1 MVEKKAKP
9 RTQKKAKVEEVSAKV
24 EPVYRQTNLNSSTGL
39 KKINDYDQSKPV
51 QLNLFEL
58 LSPQDRE
65 FSNTIE
71 LYDFIPKYFWGK
83 SQRINGK
90 FLEQLEREFECRT
103 VRYKVKIDPAKI
115 SDRDGVT
122 RDYYPSK
129 REELVEDA
137 LRKFACEG
145 QGIFLDDQAG
155 VTFTL
160 YQIQQEL
167 KRLGHT
173 YSIREIKDALLI
185 CAKANIT
192 VSTEDGKSIL
202 VSSLFET
209 LGLQTREDWQGQG
222 EKTKAFVRFNSLV
235 TQSIKQQT
243 FRQLNYDKAMS
254 YKSVIA
260 RQLHKRMAHHYPQ
273 ASFSNPYHFL
283 LSTVIRDFGLT
294 EYAQLRDNLRDV
306 QAALEEMKEKE
317 IIMSYQVKKTLDN
330 KRRNKLIDAKFVL
343 TPDARFI
350 SEIIR
355 ANKRSMELKKITD

>member
-1 MVEKKAKP
+1 MA
-9 RTQKKAKVEEVSAKV
+9 RSQKKKTEGKSESNKKK
-24 EPVYRQTNLNSSTGL
+24 PSTNLTTL
-39 KKINDYDQSKPV
+39 RKIDEYKQSKPI

-83 SQRINGK
+83 SKRINGK
-90 FLEQLEREFECRT
+90 FLEQLEREFECRNI
-103 VRYKVKIDPAKI
+103 RYKVKIDPAKI
-115 SDRDGVT
+115 SDRDGIT

-145 QGIFLDDQAG
+145 QGLFLDDQAG

-160 YQIQQEL
+160 YQIHQEL

-173 YSIREIKDALLI
+173 YSIREIKDSLLI
-185 CAKANIT
+185 CAKTNIT

-209 LGLQTREDWQGQG
+209 LGLQTREDWKGQG

-260 RQLHKRMAHHYPQ
+260 RQLHKRMSHHYTQ

-294 EYAQLRDNLRDV
+294 KYTQLRDNLRDV
-306 QAALEEMKEKE
+306 QTGLEEMKEKE
-317 IIMSYQVKKTLDN
+317 IIMAYKIQKTLESSQ
-330 KRRNKLIDAKFVL
+330 RNKLVDAKFTL
-343 TPDARFI
+343 MPDAGFI
-350 SEIIR
+350 GEVIR
-355 ANKRSMELKKITD
+355 TNKRQTEIRRIPN

>member
-1 MVEKKAKP
+1 MARKTKEKDSAISAGESKSIEKKMAGSLGG
-9 RTQKKAKVEEVSAKV
+9 V
-24 EPVYRQTNLNSSTGL
+24 
-39 KKINDYDQSKPV
+39 KKIDEYEQSKPT
-51 QLNLFEL
+51 QMSLFEML
-58 LSPQDRE
+58 LTKERE
-65 FSNTIE
+65 FSNNIE

-83 SQRINGK
+83 SNRINGK
-90 FLEQLEREFECRT
+90 FLEQLEREFECRNT
-103 VRYKVKIDPAKI
+103 RYRVKIDPAKI

-122 RDYYPSK
+122 RDCYPSK

-145 QGIFLDDQAG
+145 QGLFLDDQAG

-160 YQIQQEL
+160 YQIHQEL

-173 YSIREIKDALLI
+173 YSVREIKDALLI
-185 CAKANIT
+185 CAKTNIT

-209 LGLQTREDWQGQG
+209 LGLQTREDWRGQG

-273 ASFSNPYHFL
+273 ASFSNPYHIM
-283 LSTVIRDFGLT
+283 LSTIIRDFGLT

-306 QAALEEMKEKE
+306 QTALDEMKEKE
-317 IIMSYQVKKTLDN
+317 IIMSYQIQKTLDS
-330 KRRNKLIDAKFVL
+330 KRRNKLVDAKFVL

-350 SEIIR
+350 SEIIK
-355 ANKRSMELKKITD
+355 ANKKQVELKKMSE

>member
-1 MVEKKAKP
+1 MARKTEKKISEKSQIVEKRKSPTAV
-9 RTQKKAKVEEVSAKV
+9 AV
-24 EPVYRQTNLNSSTGL
+24 
-39 KKINDYDQSKPV
+39 KKIDEFEQSKPA
-51 QLNLFEL
+51 QMSLFEML
-58 LSPQDRE
+58 LPQDRE

-83 SQRINGK
+83 SKRIGGK
-90 FLEQLEREFECRT
+90 FLDQLEREFECRS
-103 VRYKVKIDPAKI
+103 VRYRVKIDPAKI
-115 SDRDGVT
+115 TDHDGVT

-129 REELVEDA
+129 REELIEDA

-145 QGIFLDDQAG
+145 QGLFLDDQAG

-185 CAKANIT
+185 CAKTNIT

-209 LGLQTREDWQGQG
+209 LGLQTRADWQGQG

-243 FRQLNYDKAMS
+243 FRQLNYDQAMS

-283 LSTVIRDFGLT
+283 LTTIIRDFGLT

-306 QAALEEMKEKE
+306 QTALDEMKEKG
-317 IIMSYQVKKTLDN
+317 IIMSYKIERTLDS

-350 SEIIR
+350 SEVIK
-355 ANKRSMELKKITD
+355 ANKRQIELKKITE

>member
-1 MVEKKAKP
+1 MNRKGKKKSSEGLTVIEKKRSLSAIDGI
-9 RTQKKAKVEEVSAKV
+9 KKFDEFE
-24 EPVYRQTNLNSSTGL
+24 
-39 KKINDYDQSKPV
+39 QSNPA
-51 QLNLFEL
+51 QMSLFEML
-58 LSPQDRE
+58 LPHERE
-65 FSNTIE
+65 YSNTIE

-90 FLEQLEREFECRT
+90 FLDQLEREFECRS

-145 QGIFLDDQAG
+145 QGLFLDDQAG

-160 YQIQQEL
+160 YQIHQEL

-185 CAKANIT
+185 CAKTNIT

-209 LGLQTREDWQGQG
+209 LGLQTREDWLGQG

-254 YKSVIA
+254 YKLVIA

-283 LSTVIRDFGLT
+283 LSTIIRDFGLT

-306 QAALEEMKEKE
+306 QAALDE
-317 IIMSYQVKKTLDN
+317 
-330 KRRNKLIDAKFVL
+330 
-343 TPDARFI
+343 
-350 SEIIR
+350 
-355 ANKRSMELKKITD
+355 

>member
-1 MVEKKAKP
+1 MTHKIKKSPKVKKVKNEIPQNNEAKISIN
-9 RTQKKAKVEEVSAKV
+9 KVGA
-24 EPVYRQTNLNSSTGL
+24 
-39 KKINDYDQSKPV
+39 KKIDEYEYSKPV

-58 LSPQDRE
+58 LSLQDRE

-90 FLEQLEREFECRT
+90 FLEQLEREFECRM

-145 QGIFLDDQAG
+145 QGLFLDDQAG

-185 CAKANIT
+185 CAKTNIT

-273 ASFSNPYHFL
+273 ASFTNPYHIL
-283 LSTVIRDFGLT
+283 LSTIIRDFGLT

-306 QAALEEMKEKE
+306 QAALEEMKENE
-317 IIMSYQVKKTLDN
+317 IIMAYQIQKTLDS
-330 KRRNKLIDAKFVL
+330 KRRNKLVDAKFVL

-350 SEIIR
+350 SEVIG
-355 ANKRSMELKKITD
+355 ANKRQMELKKLPD

>member
-1 MVEKKAKP
+1 MAEKPNNPGRKKNKDLHSVEK
-9 RTQKKAKVEEVSAKV
+9 
-24 EPVYRQTNLNSSTGL
+24 NLPTSIRAL
-39 KKINDYDQSKPV
+39 KKIDEYKQSKPV
-51 QLNLFEL
+51 QLNLFEM

-90 FLEQLEREFECRT
+90 FLDQLEREFECRS

-145 QGIFLDDQAG
+145 QGLFLDDQAG

-160 YQIQQEL
+160 YQIHQEL

-185 CAKANIT
+185 CAKTNIT
-192 VSTEDGKSIL
+192 VSTEDGKAIL

-235 TQSIKQQT
+235 TQSIRQQT
-243 FRQLNYDKAMS
+243 FRQLNYDKAML

-283 LSTVIRDFGLT
+283 LSTIIRDFGLT

-306 QAALEEMKEKE
+306 QAALDEMKEKE
-317 IIMSYQVKKTLDN
+317 IIMSYQIQKTLDS
-330 KRRNKLIDAKFVL
+330 KRRNKLIDAKFIL
-343 TPDARFI
+343 TPDAHFI
-350 SEIIR
+350 SEVIR
-355 ANKRSMELKKITD
+355 ANKRQMEFKKISA

>member
-1 MVEKKAKP
+1 MTRSPKKTTKEKSNNVEKKISPTITA
-9 RTQKKAKVEEVSAKV
+9 V
-24 EPVYRQTNLNSSTGL
+24 
-39 KKINDYDQSKPV
+39 KKIDEFEQSKPT
-51 QLNLFEL
+51 QMNLFEML
-58 LSPQDRE
+58 LPQERE

-83 SQRINGK
+83 SKRINGK
-90 FLEQLEREFECRT
+90 FLEQLEREFECRS

-145 QGIFLDDQAG
+145 QGLFLDDQAG

-160 YQIQQEL
+160 YQIHQEL

-185 CAKANIT
+185 CAKTNVT

-209 LGLQTREDWQGQG
+209 LGLQTREDWRVQG

-283 LSTVIRDFGLT
+283 LSTIIRDFGLT

-317 IIMSYQVKKTLDN
+317 IIMSYQIQKTLDS
-330 KRRNKLIDAKFVL
+330 KRRNKLIDAKFIL

-350 SEIIR
+350 SEVIK
-355 ANKRSMELKKITD
+355 ANKRQAELKQISD

>member
-1 MVEKKAKP
+1 MTVKKKKTGKTGQKP
-9 RTQKKAKVEEVSAKV
+9 SEIV
-24 EPVYRQTNLNSSTGL
+24 EPKSSTPNKL
-39 KKINDYDQSKPV
+39 KRINEFEHSKPI

-58 LSPQDRE
+58 LSTQDRE

-90 FLEQLEREFECRT
+90 FLEQLEREFVCRSVT
-103 VRYKVKIDPAKI
+103 YSVKIDPAKI
-115 SDRDGVT
+115 TDRDGIT

-145 QGIFLDDQAG
+145 QGLFLDDQAG

-185 CAKANIT
+185 CAKTNIT
-192 VSTEDGKSIL
+192 VSTQDGKAIL

-209 LGLQTREDWQGQG
+209 LGLQTREDWQDQG

-260 RQLHKRMAHHYPQ
+260 RQLHKRMAHHYTQ
-273 ASFSNPYHFL
+273 ASFSNPYHFM
-283 LSTVIRDFGLT
+283 LSTIIRDFGLT

-306 QAALEEMKEKE
+306 QAALDEIREKE
-317 IIMSYQVKKTLDN
+317 IIMSYKIQKTLDSS
-330 KRRNKLIDAKFVL
+330 RRNKLIDAKFILV
-343 TPDARFI
+343 PDARFI
-350 SEIIR
+350 SEVVR
-355 ANKRSMELKKITD
+355 SNKRQVEMKNLSE

>member
-1 MVEKKAKP
+1 MARTPKKDTKEKSKDVEKK
-9 RTQKKAKVEEVSAKV
+9 VSPMMTAV
-24 EPVYRQTNLNSSTGL
+24 
-39 KKINDYDQSKPV
+39 KKIDEFKQSKPA
-51 QLNLFEL
+51 QMSLFEML
-58 LSPQDRE
+58 LPQERE

-83 SQRINGK
+83 SKRINGK
-90 FLEQLEREFECRT
+90 FLEQLEREFECRS

-145 QGIFLDDQAG
+145 QGLFLDDQAG

-160 YQIQQEL
+160 YQIHQEL

-185 CAKANIT
+185 CAKTNVT

-209 LGLQTREDWQGQG
+209 LGLQTREDWRGQG

-283 LSTVIRDFGLT
+283 LTTVIRDFGLT

-306 QAALEEMKEKE
+306 QTALEEMKEKD
-317 IIMSYQVKKTLDN
+317 IIMSYQIEKTLDN
-330 KRRNKLIDAKFVL
+330 KRRNKLIDAKFIL

-350 SEIIR
+350 SEVIK
-355 ANKRSMELKKITD
+355 ANKRQADLKKISD

>member
-1 MVEKKAKP
+1 MTHKIKKSPKVKKVKNEIPQNNEAKISIN
-9 RTQKKAKVEEVSAKV
+9 KVGA
-24 EPVYRQTNLNSSTGL
+24 
-39 KKINDYDQSKPV
+39 KKIDEYEYSKPV

-58 LSPQDRE
+58 LSLQDRE

-90 FLEQLEREFECRT
+90 FLEQLEREFECRM

-145 QGIFLDDQAG
+145 QGLFLDDQAG

-185 CAKANIT
+185 CAKTNIT

-283 LSTVIRDFGLT
+283 LSTIIRDFGLT

-317 IIMSYQVKKTLDN
+317 IIMSYQIEKTLDIN
-330 KRRNKLIDAKFVL
+330 RRNKLVDAKFIL

-350 SEIIR
+350 SEVIR
-355 ANKRSMELKKITD
+355 ANKRQMDLKKLSE

>member
-1 MVEKKAKP
+1 MAEKPNKA
-9 RTQKKAKVEEVSAKV
+9 RKKQAGTFKTNEREVGA
-24 EPVYRQTNLNSSTGL
+24 NSIAL
-39 KKINDYDQSKPV
+39 KKINQYEQSKPV
-51 QLNLFEL
+51 QLNLFEM
-58 LSPQDRE
+58 LSSQDRE

-90 FLEQLEREFECRT
+90 FLEQLEREFECRA

-122 RDYYPSK
+122 RDYFPSK

-145 QGIFLDDQAG
+145 QGVFLDDQAG

-173 YSIREIKDALLI
+173 YNIREIKDALLI
-185 CAKANIT
+185 CAKTNIT
-192 VSTEDGKSIL
+192 VSTEDGKAIL

-209 LGLQTREDWQGQG
+209 LGLQTREDWRGQG

-273 ASFSNPYHFL
+273 ASFAHPYHIL
-283 LSTVIRDFGLT
+283 LSTIIRDFGMT

-306 QAALEEMKEKE
+306 QSALDEMKEKE
-317 IIMSYQVKKTLDN
+317 VVMSYQIQKTLDSE
-330 KRRNKLIDAKFVL
+330 RRNKLVDAKFVI
-343 TPDARFI
+343 TPDARFV
-350 SEIIR
+350 SEIIK
-355 ANKRSMELKKITD
+355 ANKRQSDLRKISG

>member
-1 MVEKKAKP
+1 M
-9 RTQKKAKVEEVSAKV
+9 
-24 EPVYRQTNLNSSTGL
+24 
-39 KKINDYDQSKPV
+39 
-51 QLNLFEL
+51 
-58 LSPQDRE
+58 
-65 FSNTIE
+65 
-71 LYDFIPKYFWGK
+71 
-83 SQRINGK
+83 
-90 FLEQLEREFECRT
+90 
-103 VRYKVKIDPAKI
+103 
-115 SDRDGVT
+115 
-122 RDYYPSK
+122 
-129 REELVEDA
+129 
-137 LRKFACEG
+137 
-145 QGIFLDDQAG
+145 
-155 VTFTL
+155 
-160 YQIQQEL
+160 
-167 KRLGHT
+167 GHT

-185 CAKANIT
+185 CAKTNVT

-209 LGLQTREDWQGQG
+209 LGLQTREDWRGQG

-283 LSTVIRDFGLT
+283 LSTIIRDFGLT

-317 IIMSYQVKKTLDN
+317 IIMSYQIQKILDN

-350 SEIIR
+350 SEVIK
-355 ANKRSMELKKITD
+355 ANKRQAELKKISD